1 MSIDP
6 VAAYGEPFPE
16 GFDTWHPDDQHSWKQ
31 EKAKQVLLGNQTNAF
46 LGLAG
51 DVGATIKL
59 PDPSPT
65 FTQRVAMGDNTTVH
79 PTASSTPISEHLASS
94 LAGLGLTGFTSI
106 GEALAHVRNTAQY
119 LGLPIG
125 KTSRIT
131 SSGNLTNEA
140 TRFLAQQADES
151 ARGQRVFTGEEA
163 RLFDEAHTLH
173 LHMRALMERGHT
185 GMTTIKLPERT
196 PIKGSNIESEGLGV
210 TDDMAQERANRAAG
224 EPIPTAKSKGK
235 KGKQQ
240 STPKPAKTPKSVDVS
255 HVPGIVFDPAVHTPE
270 SYKEAV
276 RLQLESAI
284 KPPAPKQGSP
294 KPFFES
300 REFVV
305 TPPPKPRRPKIT
317 QEEKDANLAELER
330 RKNAPRPPETQN
342 EKARR
347 MYTENPELV
356 PNMRPYTGQRLGI
369 QLPDGS
375 VHPIP
380 DHKVNLVLLR
390 NPSGNAS
397 NIYSLDVPD
406 ARILDKSPLTGH
418 PIVEL

>member
-59 PDPSPT
+59 PDSSPT
-65 FTQRVAMGDNTTVH
+65 FTQRVAMGDKTAVH
-79 PTASSTPISEHLASS
+79 PTASSTPISDHLSSS
-94 LAGLGLTGFTSI
+94 LAEFGLTGFTSI
-106 GEALAHVRNTAQY
+106 GEALTHVRNTAQY

-185 GMTTIKLPERT
+185 GMTTINPPERNPRT
-196 PIKGSNIESEGLGV
+196 RPNIESESLDV
-210 TDDMAQERANRAAG
+210 TPAMAKEREARAAG
-224 EPIPTAKSKGK
+224 EPIPSAPQKGK

-276 RLQLESAI
+276 RLQLESATR
-284 KPPAPKQGSP
+284 PPAPKQGSP

-305 TPPPKPRRPKIT
+305 TPAPQPRRPKIT

-330 RKNAPRPPETQN
+330 RKNAPRPPEAPN
-342 EKARR
+342 EKVRR

-380 DHKVNLVLLR
+380 DHKTHIVLLH
-390 NPSGNAS
+390 NQSGNTS
-397 NIYSLDVPD
+397 KMYGLDVPNV
-406 ARILDKSPLTGH
+406 RILDKSPLTGH